1 MSNPIDSIVDT
12 KSTAVAASSASTT
25 QYSVSSSSTYTE
37 LKIGV
42 TLQRFGTNLTKLSLE
57 GKLDPVVGRDK
68 EVDRVIQILARRTKN
83 NPILIGEPGVGKT
96 AVAESLANRITSG
109 NVPDI
114 MKNRCVFGLD
124 LASVLAGTKFR
135 GEFEERLKTILKD
148 VEQAGNRLILFIDE
162 IHCLVGAGGADGA
175 IDASN
180 LLKPSLARGQLRL
193 LGATTT
199 EEYRKY
205 IEKDAAL
212 ARRFQTVS
220 VEEPTVLDTINIL
233 RGLREKY
240 EMHHGVKISEDAI
253 VSATKLSSRYMPDR
267 RLPDKAIDLIDEA
280 CARLKIDQE
289 KKPEVLLQVERD
301 IEDLNIQLQTRDRAD
316 IQEKLSVLMA
326 KRDEL
331 VASWEKTLSTI
342 KELAELREHT
352 YFMKNE
358 IIQAKNK
365 QDFERYKFIDDDI
378 NQKTIKMNKLY
389 ESLDEKIRE
398 VESSQIADI
407 VGKNTGIQS
416 GKLLES
422 ERLSLLSMDETLQKM
437 VVGQADAI
445 KAMSTCIRLSRAGLR
460 YHDAPLGVF
469 FFIGS
474 SGVGKTELAKAL
486 TRFLFQD
493 TSALIKLD
501 MSDYMERHNA
511 SRLVGAPPGYIG
523 YEEGGILTEAVRRK
537 PYSVVLLDEYEKS
550 HREVSN
556 ILLQVFDEGTLTDS
570 QGRVIDF
577 KNTVIIMTSNIGIDE
592 LYKDPNVVDRKGKSK
607 ELLSRYFAPEFI
619 NRIDEIIPFAPLG
632 LDEIK
637 VICKIQL
644 KKVISL
650 LNDKN
655 INIEIKEDAEN
666 WLSST
671 GFDPIYGARPLKR
684 LIQNKVLNPL
694 ATYILE
700 NKIPENSSVIVSL
713 SDLSDDSDGYKLL
726 QVNDDSKLRF
736 FVKS

>member
-1 MSNPIDSIVDT
+1 
-12 KSTAVAASSASTT
+12 
-25 QYSVSSSSTYTE
+25 
-37 LKIGV
+37 
-42 TLQRFGTNLTKLSLE
+42 
-57 GKLDPVVGRDK
+57 
-68 EVDRVIQILARRTKN
+68 
-83 NPILIGEPGVGKT
+83 
-96 AVAESLANRITSG
+96 
-109 NVPDI
+109 
-114 MKNRCVFGLD
+114 
-124 LASVLAGTKFR
+124 
-135 GEFEERLKTILKD
+135 
-148 VEQAGNRLILFIDE
+148 
-162 IHCLVGAGGADGA
+162 
-175 IDASN
+175 
-180 LLKPSLARGQLRL
+180 
-193 LGATTT
+193 
-199 EEYRKY
+199 
-205 IEKDAAL
+205 
-212 ARRFQTVS
+212 
-220 VEEPTVLDTINIL
+220 
-233 RGLREKY
+233 
-240 EMHHGVKISEDAI
+240 
-253 VSATKLSSRYMPDR
+253 
-267 RLPDKAIDLIDEA
+267 
-280 CARLKIDQE
+280 
-289 KKPEVLLQVERD
+289 
-301 IEDLNIQLQTRDRAD
+301 
-316 IQEKLSVLMA
+316 MA
-326 KRDEL
+326 KRGEL
-331 VASWEKTLSTI
+331 VASWEKTLLTI
-342 KELAELREHT
+342 KELSELREHT
-352 YFMKNE
+352 YFMKSE

-398 VESSQIADI
+398 VESSQICDI

-486 TRFLFQD
+486 SKFLFQD

-511 SRLVGAPPGYIG
+511 SRLTGAPPGYVG

-537 PYSVVLLDEYEKS
+537 PYSVILLDEYEKS

-577 KNTVIIMTSNIGIDE
+577 KNTVIIMTSNLGIDE
-592 LYKDPNVVDRKGKSK
+592 LYKDPNVVDRKSKSK

-619 NRIDEIIPFAPLG
+619 NRIDEIIPFAPLTVE
-632 LDEIK
+632 DIRI
-637 VICKIQL
+637 ICQIQL
-644 KKVISL
+644 KKVKAL

-655 INIEIKEDAEN
+655 INIEIKEDAEG

-671 GFDPIYGARPLKR
+671 GYDPLYGARPLKR
-684 LIQNKVLNPL
+684 LIQNKILNPL

-713 SDLSDDSDGYKLL
+713 SDLSDDGFKPL
-726 QVNDDSKLRF
+726 QVNDDNKLHF

>member
-1 MSNPIDSIVDT
+1 
-12 KSTAVAASSASTT
+12 
-25 QYSVSSSSTYTE
+25 
-37 LKIGV
+37 
-42 TLQRFGTNLTKLSLE
+42 
-57 GKLDPVVGRDK
+57 
-68 EVDRVIQILARRTKN
+68 
-83 NPILIGEPGVGKT
+83 
-96 AVAESLANRITSG
+96 
-109 NVPDI
+109 
-114 MKNRCVFGLD
+114 
-124 LASVLAGTKFR
+124 
-135 GEFEERLKTILKD
+135 
-148 VEQAGNRLILFIDE
+148 
-162 IHCLVGAGGADGA
+162 
-175 IDASN
+175 
-180 LLKPSLARGQLRL
+180 
-193 LGATTT
+193 
-199 EEYRKY
+199 
-205 IEKDAAL
+205 
-212 ARRFQTVS
+212 
-220 VEEPTVLDTINIL
+220 
-233 RGLREKY
+233 
-240 EMHHGVKISEDAI
+240 MHHGVKISEDAI

-289 KKPEVLLQVERD
+289 KKPEALIQVERD

-316 IQEKLSVLMA
+316 IQEKLSGLIA
-326 KRDEL
+326 SRDKL

-358 IIQAKNK
+358 VVQAKNK

-523 YEEGGILTEAVRRK
+523 YEEGGVLTEAVRRK
-537 PYSVVLLDEYEKS
+537 PYSVILLDEYEKS

-592 LYKDPNVVDRKGKSK
+592 LYKDPSVVDRKGKSK
-607 ELLSRYFAPEFI
+607 VHYLL
-619 NRIDEIIPFAPLG
+619 
-632 LDEIK
+632 
-637 VICKIQL
+637 
-644 KKVISL
+644 
-650 LNDKN
+650 
-655 INIEIKEDAEN
+655 
-666 WLSST
+666 T
-671 GFDPIYGARPLKR
+671 
-684 LIQNKVLNPL
+684 
-694 ATYILE
+694 
-700 NKIPENSSVIVSL
+700 
-713 SDLSDDSDGYKLL
+713 
-726 QVNDDSKLRF
+726 
-736 FVKS
+736 